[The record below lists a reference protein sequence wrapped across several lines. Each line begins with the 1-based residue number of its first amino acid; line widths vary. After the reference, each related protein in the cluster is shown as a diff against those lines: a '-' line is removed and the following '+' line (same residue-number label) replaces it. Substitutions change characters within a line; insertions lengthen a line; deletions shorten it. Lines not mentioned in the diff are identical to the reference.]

1 MTELY
6 VEGVVT
12 HSLRAGRTGTSARW
26 LSPGRPRPGADGA
39 LGRNARIAL
48 GEGAYRA
55 PLSYHNGM
63 AMTLRLPPE
72 IEDQLKQVAEIEH
85 RSVQQTVLV
94 AIEEYLSMRET
105 AEILADPAALRG
117 LAEARESEQAGDVVY
132 GVEAARA
139 LLAERKR

>member
-1 MTELY
+1 
-6 VEGVVT
+6 
-12 HSLRAGRTGTSARW
+12 
-26 LSPGRPRPGADGA
+26 
-39 LGRNARIAL
+39 
-48 GEGAYRA
+48 
-55 PLSYHNGM
+55 M

-72 IEDQLKQVAEIEH
+72 VEDQLKQVAEIEH

-117 LAEARESEQAGDVVY
+117 RAEARESELAGDAVY

-139 LLAERKR
+139 LLAQRKR

>member
-1 MTELY
+1 
-6 VEGVVT
+6 
-12 HSLRAGRTGTSARW
+12 
-26 LSPGRPRPGADGA
+26 
-39 LGRNARIAL
+39 
-48 GEGAYRA
+48 
-55 PLSYHNGM
+55 M

-94 AIEEYLSMRET
+94 AIEEYLSIRET

-117 LAEARESEQAGDVVY
+117 LAEARESEQASDVVY
-132 GVEAARA
+132 GTEPARA

>member
-1 MTELY
+1 
-6 VEGVVT
+6 
-12 HSLRAGRTGTSARW
+12 
-26 LSPGRPRPGADGA
+26 
-39 LGRNARIAL
+39 
-48 GEGAYRA
+48 
-55 PLSYHNGM
+55 M

-94 AIEEYLSMRET
+94 AIEEYLSIRET

-117 LAEARESEQAGDVVY
+117 LAEAQESEQADDVVY
-132 GVEAARA
+132 GVAAARA

>member
-1 MTELY
+1 
-6 VEGVVT
+6 
-12 HSLRAGRTGTSARW
+12 
-26 LSPGRPRPGADGA
+26 
-39 LGRNARIAL
+39 
-48 GEGAYRA
+48 
-55 PLSYHNGM
+55 M

-94 AIEEYLSMRET
+94 AIEEYLSLRET
-105 AEILADPAALRG
+105 AEILADPAALHS

-132 GVEAARA
+132 GIEAARA